1 MDNNVVDD
9 TDMNGKG
16 MEELEC
22 AVKVLLS
29 LDLDLAY
36 SSEKLVNLHVLL
48 MQVWARENVF
58 EAMAMEKDHISA
70 DSIEKALV
78 FDLLSGILDS
88 EVREIENFMDTL
100 QAEIVDA
107 HKKIYSCSHLRELFN
122 VMEEKLIDCEES
134 LKQSQEQ
141 VLKMN
146 TQLAKFQRVFLE
158 FEYQNGKN
166 DENIDSRENGQLSNI
181 NLKLKMPAVRQQRHI
196 LRVLDKSLER
206 ELDLE
211 KKLLEIRQSEEE
223 LKLKMHLTEQVGF
236 CMEEAAGAIYGRFLE
251 AENLAEVLMGISK
264 ELVGRLQIAQF
275 NLNGS
280 IQREAEAKYK
290 LLDCMEQLKA
300 KETASQRLEKINSEP
315 CVSQREQT
323 TSIKV
328 NFDESEVFTLR
339 EKIQLLEEQLKESEL
354 QLKNAHASNE
364 AMQEQL
370 SGMDNLIESLKEG
383 ILKAESKAESAEGKL
398 TLLTE
403 TNLELTEEMG
413 FLKDSTTEKAGSLE
427 KQLRD
432 LQIQLQHAKA
442 SSEASQEQQ
451 NMLYSA
457 IWDMETLIEELKS
470 KVSKAESKTENAEEQ
485 CILLTETNFEL
496 NKELSFLR
504 DKMDCLEKTLHQVK
518 CEKTASAEDIS
529 IRTRLIMDMV
539 MQLAFERER
548 IQKQLY
554 SLTEDN
560 RILVEKIQK
569 AKNNASVIMYGNGD
583 GEEKDFLFVKHNSG
597 TATQAKTF
605 KETVT
610 EPLPKSQVDE
620 PSKDSPEPE
629 TEVETSVSA
638 KDAANVVSELGAVN
652 VVGERRLDLIYIFV
666 AVLVL
671 LIPVATIYLFNKK
684 LIMDDVFNG

>member
-496 NKELSFLR
+496 NKELGFLR

-610 EPLPKSQVDE
+610 EPLQKSQVDE

>member
-1 MDNNVVDD
+1 M
-9 TDMNGKG
+9 T
-16 MEELEC
+16 
-22 AVKVLLS
+22 
-29 LDLDLAY
+29 
-36 SSEKLVNLHVLL
+36 
-48 MQVWARENVF
+48 
-58 EAMAMEKDHISA
+58 
-70 DSIEKALV
+70 
-78 FDLLSGILDS
+78 
-88 EVREIENFMDTL
+88 
-100 QAEIVDA
+100 
-107 HKKIYSCSHLRELFN
+107 
-122 VMEEKLIDCEES
+122 
-134 LKQSQEQ
+134 
-141 VLKMN
+141 
-146 TQLAKFQRVFLE
+146 
-158 FEYQNGKN
+158 GKN

-251 AENLAEVLMGISK
+251 AENLSEVLMGISK

-413 FLKDSTTEKAGSLE
+413 FLKDSTTERASSLE

-485 CILLTETNFEL
+485 CIILSETNFEL
-496 NKELSFLR
+496 NKELGFLR

-548 IQKQLY
+548 IQKQVLTFLHCF
-554 SLTEDN
+554 SL
-560 RILVEKIQK
+560 I
-569 AKNNASVIMYGNGD
+569 
-583 GEEKDFLFVKHNSG
+583 
-597 TATQAKTF
+597 
-605 KETVT
+605 
-610 EPLPKSQVDE
+610 P
-620 PSKDSPEPE
+620 
-629 TEVETSVSA
+629 TS
-638 KDAANVVSELGAVN
+638 
-652 VVGERRLDLIYIFV
+652 FV
-666 AVLVL
+666 ACSV
-671 LIPVATIYLFNKK
+671 PSFAYLCPGEFST
-684 LIMDDVFNG
+684 LWFLSR

>member
-323 TSIKV
+323 TSTKV
-328 NFDESEVFTLR
+328 DFDESEVFTLR

-496 NKELSFLR
+496 NKELGFLR

-583 GEEKDFLFVKHNSG
+583 GEEKDFLFVKHNSA

-610 EPLPKSQVDE
+610 EPLQKSQVDE

>member
-496 NKELSFLR
+496 NKELGFLR

-583 GEEKDFLFVKHNSG
+583 GEEKDFLFVKHNSA

-684 LIMDDVFNG
+684 LIMDDAFNG

>member
-58 EAMAMEKDHISA
+58 EAMAMGKDHISA

-107 HKKIYSCSHLRELFN
+107 HKKISSCSHLRELFN

-413 FLKDSTTEKAGSLE
+413 FLKDSTTEKASSLE

-485 CILLTETNFEL
+485 IIILSETNFEL

-583 GEEKDFLFVKHNSG
+583 GEEKDFLFVKHNSA
-597 TATQAKTF
+597 TASQAKTF

-610 EPLPKSQVDE
+610 EPLQKSQVDE

>member
-496 NKELSFLR
+496 NKELGFLR

-583 GEEKDFLFVKHNSG
+583 GEEKDFLFVKHNSA

>member
-496 NKELSFLR
+496 NKELGFLR

-583 GEEKDFLFVKHNSG
+583 GEEKDFLFVKHNSA

-610 EPLPKSQVDE
+610 EPLQKSQVDE

-684 LIMDDVFNG
+684 LIMDDAFNG

>member
-58 EAMAMEKDHISA
+58 EAMAMGKDHISA

-496 NKELSFLR
+496 NKELGFLR

-583 GEEKDFLFVKHNSG
+583 GEEKDFLFVKHNSA

-610 EPLPKSQVDE
+610 EPLQKSQVDE

-684 LIMDDVFNG
+684 LIMDDAFNG

>member
-58 EAMAMEKDHISA
+58 EAMAMGKDHISA

-107 HKKIYSCSHLRELFN
+107 HKKISSCSHLRELFN

-323 TSIKV
+323 TSTKV
-328 NFDESEVFTLR
+328 DFDESEVFTLR

-485 CILLTETNFEL
+485 IIILSETNFEL
-496 NKELSFLR
+496 NKELGFLR

-583 GEEKDFLFVKHNSG
+583 GEEKDFLFVKHNSA

>member
-58 EAMAMEKDHISA
+58 EAMAMGKDHISA

-323 TSIKV
+323 TSTKV
-328 NFDESEVFTLR
+328 DFDESEVFTLR

-496 NKELSFLR
+496 NKELGFLR

-583 GEEKDFLFVKHNSG
+583 GEEKDFLFVKHNSA

-610 EPLPKSQVDE
+610 EPLQKSQVDE

-684 LIMDDVFNG
+684 LIMDDAFNG